1 MTITMKCEFANDAAM
16 YYGSIRVGDVELVFD
31 KNKYIVSYIV
41 EDGIFPFVYDDSFAR
56 YIARSYWDEFVK
68 GFRKLLENLFNNGL
82 EYVYKLGDIEI
93 RFVGWQVYINGEMI
107 KKPSGI
113 PSVYIG
119 EDVYDVG
126 FIVEELYYGLGFGTL
141 IDIVSK
147 LREFVNSSMEVQ
159 R

>member
-1 MTITMKCEFANDAAM
+1 
-16 YYGSIRVGDVELVFD
+16 
-31 KNKYIVSYIV
+31 
-41 EDGIFPFVYDDSFAR
+41 
-56 YIARSYWDEFVK
+56 
-68 GFRKLLENLFNNGL
+68 
-82 EYVYKLGDIEI
+82 
-93 RFVGWQVYINGEMI
+93 MI

-126 FIVEELYYGLGFGTL
+126 FIVEELYCGLGFGTL

-159 R
+159 

>member
-1 MTITMKCEFANDAAM
+1 MTTMMKFEFLTDAVM
-16 YYGSIRVGDVELVFD
+16 YHGSVRVGGVELFFNDDDYSV
-31 KNKYIVSYIV
+31 NCV
-41 EDGIFPFVYDDSFAR
+41 GTNGMFPFVYSDSLCR
-56 YIARSYWDEFVK
+56 YIALVYWDEFVK

-126 FIVEELYYGLGFGTL
+126 FIVEELYCGLGFGTL